1 MHTSRQPAFTGLD
14 TSITAEMGTI
24 NRLWQDNYAEVRR
37 VLRLSVPVSIG
48 LLLNRMITF
57 LSVIF
62 VGHLGPAELAAASL
76 GSSLLNILGL
86 AVMAGLAGAIT
97 TLSGQ
102 VSSAA
107 CSQATAHAIRLC
119 FNHSPRKTN
128 ARLLVLCAVNWL
140 TAQCA
145 SKPTLHVVQD

>member
-1 MHTSRQPAFTGLD
+1 
-14 TSITAEMGTI
+14 MGTI

-102 VSSAA
+102 VCSAA
-107 CSQATAHAIRLC
+107 CSPVYAIRLY
-119 FNHSPRKTN
+119 
-128 ARLLVLCAVNWL
+128 VNDSL
-140 TAQCA
+140 
-145 SKPTLHVVQD
+145 K